1 MNYFFR
7 LHSILTSARPTRDLH
22 HSSSYVL
29 VNKNEQKKRPNFVT
43 PRILKTHQR
52 QFTSL
57 TSRKK
62 LLLAPIGTRGLG
74 WVPTVI
80 RGVLKIRYLLLGG
93 AIGNAQ
99 FSSNLYVFLT
109 ILTSIGLKPLSALSL
124 IANNE
129 ETAKK
134 VEEDRKK
141 TEAERHVL

>member
-1 MNYFFR
+1 MTYIFR

-43 PRILKTHQR
+43 PRLLKTHQR

-93 AIGNAQ
+93 AIGILMFPMHSLSFEARKLKLCMCYRRRSITSQ
-99 FSSNLYVFLT
+99 T
-109 ILTSIGLKPLSALSL
+109 IRGMEEKSAGYRL
-124 IANNE
+124 
-129 ETAKK
+129 
-134 VEEDRKK
+134 D
-141 TEAERHVL
+141 